1 MNATDIYL
9 IGRIGP
15 LTDLLSV
22 TGVLAVLLAA
32 GALTYLVA
40 VHMTNRCDD
49 APLPPETRRLAAMR
63 LAAMSAATALAMFLA
78 CSLVPSPREAAAML
92 VFPRADRPLGESA
105 DDGLRA
111 LAAEWLRD
119 LVPDAPEASR

>member
-9 IGRIGP
+9 LGRLEP
-15 LTDLLSV
+15 LADFLSV
-22 TGVLAVLLAA
+22 AGVLATLAA
-32 GALTYLVA
+32 CGALTYILAAHVA
-40 VHMTNRCDD
+40 IRRDG
-49 APLPPETRRLAAMR
+49 APPPPETRRLATLR
-63 LAAMSAATALAMFLA
+63 LAAMSAVAALALFLVR
-78 CSLVPSPREAAAML
+78 SLVPHPREAAAML

-119 LVPDAPEASR
+119 LVPDAEGGLK